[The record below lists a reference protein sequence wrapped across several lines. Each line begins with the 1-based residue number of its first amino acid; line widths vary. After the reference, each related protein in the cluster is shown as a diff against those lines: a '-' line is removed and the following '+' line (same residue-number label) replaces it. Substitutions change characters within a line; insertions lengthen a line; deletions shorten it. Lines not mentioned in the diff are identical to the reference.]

1 MSRRLIAGLLA
12 CAALSASA
20 TDINKAD
27 SAELQTVP
35 GIGASIA
42 GKIVEERKNGNF
54 KDWADVVDRIPGV
67 GPKSAARLS
76 AQGLTVNGA
85 AYDGAPA
92 AGAGKAKEKEKAK
105 GPKADKPADKPAK
118 G

>member
-1 MSRRLIAGLLA
+1 MVKRLLA
-12 CAALSASA
+12 TLLASFALAASA

-85 AYDGAPA
+85 AYDGAAA
-92 AGAGKAKEKEKAK
+92 AGAGKAKEKAK
-105 GPKADKPADKPAK
+105 GGKVDKPADKPAK